1 MIAHADHIER
11 MKARRRL
18 VDMGAEGHPL
28 YLSDPVEALGRIAK
42 CQQDLLHA
50 QNSLAPTPSAGG
62 AKASTHPEHPLFLAG
77 AGGEHSLINNGMCWE
92 EPDEGM
98 VEPNVGD
105 IYTHPHPETGE
116 PVKYV
121 YVKHVDPERPGYVT
135 FRPRTAWKLA
145 WLLLGVIALL
155 GLIGLVF

>member
-98 VEPNVGD
+98 VPLPGTTPPPWVSRTENDEP
-105 IYTHPHPETGE
+105 TF
-116 PVKYV
+116 PV
-121 YVKHVDPERPGYVT
+121 
-135 FRPRTAWKLA
+135 RTSWQLA
-145 WLLLGVIALL
+145 ILLLGVIALL